1 MTSIIIGLTGLARSG
16 KDTVGDHLVD
26 EFGFTRVALADA
38 IKNAALALDPLVPD
52 MDPADPTE
60 GDFPTGHIRLSEYV
74 AAFGWEEAK
83 TNPEVRRTLQRLG
96 SEAGW
101 MTHGEDLWLR
111 KAERTMSEVPGPVVI
126 TDIRMPHEAAWVRS
140 LGGKLWRVQ
149 RPSTGLDAAQGTH
162 ISEAGGFEVDR
173 VVTNDGTLEQLY
185 ADMELSW
192 IETAGNTGP
201 QGEDARLAVD
211 AWLAANQG
219 RTVRAVRHAQEGSQR
234 TQRVWDCVGAVGPT
248 GELALEDGTR
258 LDVRPQGTVWGSGF
272 STRVVCCESER
283 GFLGSSKST
292 LWLIRND

>member
-185 ADMELSW
+185 ETVATLLDAPNPGSHFSQLQDWLRDREGHHVRVHRWRCNRPERAKETLVDGVIRGGEIVSVDSGDPIELGLLRVYAV
-192 IETAGNTGP
+192 EPLNTVVRVRSEG
-201 QGEDARLAVD
+201 GHRDRDEVD
-211 AWLAANQG
+211 V
-219 RTVRAVRHAQEGSQR
+219 TVYLR
-234 TQRVWDCVGAVGPT
+234 D
-248 GELALEDGTR
+248 
-258 LDVRPQGTVWGSGF
+258 
-272 STRVVCCESER
+272 
-283 GFLGSSKST
+283 
-292 LWLIRND
+292 